1 MSRQRAS
8 AAFARVGT
16 ARIEDPPADQNVS
29 DIASVSASGNDGDIA
44 SVPAA
49 RPAVVPASERVSSA
63 ASGKDR
69 RNAGKPQRRVGRP
82 RGPERVPLTT
92 RILASENARL
102 TAAVE
107 MTGESPQYIVDAA
120 LKAYL
125 DALGVSAS

>member
-16 ARIEDPPADQNVS
+16 ARIDDLPAGQTAS
-29 DIASVSASGNDGDIA
+29 DLASVSASENDGANA

-49 RPAVVPASERVSSA
+49 RPAVVPASKPASST
-63 ASGKDR
+63 ASSKAR
-69 RNAGKPQRRVGRP
+69 RNAGKKQRRVGRP
-82 RGPERVPLTT
+82 RGPERIPLTT

-107 MTGESPQYIVDAA
+107 MTGESPQYILDAA

-125 DALGVSAS
+125 DALGISAS